1 TVAHPGAGS
10 GTPPPPTRPPGRA
23 ARHAPVPPPWSV
35 REPAERPA
43 EPPVVLPE
51 TVAGGLALRGVPVVE
66 PLLVAAAAVAVLGL
80 GWAYRL
86 AAVGSPLRFVAF
98 WLPLLVFLAVVVG
111 VLLDRRTDGVRR
123 GLALALTGFVMAAPK
138 VIRTPDMPLYFDE
151 LAHWRQVDHMVA
163 TGGILQDN
171 VVTILRDY
179 PGLHALTTAL
189 ERATGASTWLL
200 GTVLVV
206 VLRVAVP
213 VLAATVGRAAG
224 LSPRA
229 ADLAGL
235 VYAFNPGF
243 MFFTGMYAYESLA
256 IVLQLAVLGMLGMVV
271 AGSRGPAGAARRLAV
286 LLTAAV
292 TMTHHLTSIMLL
304 GMVFGLVVLHS
315 GRIARRDVRRLESRR
330 RVARLGVTLILVVL
344 GWTALHAAEV
354 WAYLSVFPSKAVEQ
368 LAGLVES
375 FAGGGPDA
383 AAPSAV
389 AADSGAGSRG
399 ILAGAGVP
407 VYEVLTGL
415 LSVPLLT
422 ALGAAGAL
430 LLWPLRRVP
439 FTRLVVVVAV
449 AYPASMPFVL
459 TVHGAPAAH
468 RSWPFSWQ
476 GRAVVV
482 GAALASLAGLRV
494 RAPEAREGSAPQADE
509 AGGPPRPRRAVRA
522 LARRTLG
529 RGQAFLDR
537 VAPSP
542 KLRGV
547 AVFGVLAVVLVGT
560 GAVENNATQRFPGPY
575 VLGSEGRVQTPELVA
590 AARWAGALDAGRG
603 GPGAVGGDYYSTGY
617 LSNVGNLSP
626 VQDFP
631 VWDLFFYDAPVP
643 ATTIERLPRSG
654 LGLLA
659 IDRRISTGRPAT
671 GFYIDA
677 SEPPTTAPVPVTA
690 LDRLETYPW
699 AVKIWA
705 GTNYDV
711 YRIVPEQ
718 ALTPA
723 VPSTVPDAAVPD
735 AAVPDAATEAAR

>member
-1 TVAHPGAGS
+1 MTVAHPGAGS
-10 GTPPPPTRPPGRA
+10 GTPPPPTRPQGRA
-23 ARHAPVPPPWSV
+23 GRHAPVPSPWSV
-35 REPAERPA
+35 RAPADLPSGPPA
-43 EPPVVLPE
+43 DLPE

-66 PLLVAAAAVAVLGL
+66 PLLVVVAALAVLGL
-80 GWAYRL
+80 GWSYRL

-151 LAHWRQVDHMVA
+151 LAHRRQVDHMVA

-189 ERATGASTWLL
+189 ERATGASTWFLA
-200 GTVLVV
+200 TVLVV

-235 VYAFNPGF
+235 VYALNPGF

-330 RVARLGVTLILVVL
+330 RVARLGVTLILLVL

-375 FAGGGPDA
+375 FAGGGGPDA
-383 AAPSAV
+383 AEPSAV

-468 RSWPFSWQ
+468 RSWPFTWQ
-476 GRAVVV
+476 GLAVVV

-494 RAPEAREGSAPQADE
+494 RAPEAREGGAPPAPE
-509 AGGPPRPRRAVRA
+509 AGARSARP
-522 LARRTLG
+522 
-529 RGQAFLDR
+529 
-537 VAPSP
+537 
-542 KLRGV
+542 
-547 AVFGVLAVVLVGT
+547 
-560 GAVENNATQRFPGPY
+560 
-575 VLGSEGRVQTPELVA
+575 
-590 AARWAGALDAGRG
+590 
-603 GPGAVGGDYYSTGY
+603 
-617 LSNVGNLSP
+617 
-626 VQDFP
+626 
-631 VWDLFFYDAPVP
+631 
-643 ATTIERLPRSG
+643 
-654 LGLLA
+654 
-659 IDRRISTGRPAT
+659 
-671 GFYIDA
+671 
-677 SEPPTTAPVPVTA
+677 
-690 LDRLETYPW
+690 
-699 AVKIWA
+699 
-705 GTNYDV
+705 
-711 YRIVPEQ
+711 
-718 ALTPA
+718 
-723 VPSTVPDAAVPD
+723 
-735 AAVPDAATEAAR
+735 